1 MFQCHF
7 DYAEL
12 QGIKLCYLNAFVY
25 LDINDC
31 YKH

>member
-1 MFQCHF
+1 MFQRHF
-7 DYAEL
+7 DYTEL
-12 QGIKLCYLNAFVY
+12 QGICYLNAFVY